1 MELSQ
6 IVVTILGAA
15 AVVWVAWFFW
25 LSEKKRVAAEVRG
38 RRQEVKILV
47 KGGYQ
52 PDLIVVKKGVPVRL
66 DFYRDETAS
75 CSEVVVFEKLGITRR
90 LPPFQ
95 TTAIE
100 FVPQEEGEYTFT
112 CGMAMLRG
120 KLIVEP

>member
-15 AVVWVAWFFW
+15 AVVWVVWFFW
-25 LSEKKRVAAEVRG
+25 LSEKKRVAAELLG
-38 RRQEVKILV
+38 RRQEIKILV
-47 KGGYQ
+47 RGGYQ
-52 PDLIVVKKGVPVRL
+52 PDLIVVKRGVPVRL

-75 CSEVVVFEKLGITRR
+75 CSEVVVFEKLGIARR

-112 CGMAMLRG
+112 CGMSMLRG